1 MAKPAQK
8 REVILSELQLA
19 VVRVLWERGMV
30 TTAEVQS
37 ALAPERNLAH
47 TTVATLLTRL
57 EKRGVV
63 ASRRDGRQLIYR
75 PLVTENDVRRSMVSE
90 LVASLFQ
97 GDPQALVT
105 HLVQESE
112 IRPGDIERMR
122 KLLDKGDQHD

>member
-1 MAKPAQK
+1 MTKPALK
-8 REVILSELQLA
+8 REVTLSELQLA
-19 VVRVLWERGMV
+19 VVRVLWERGAA

-75 PLVTENDVRRSMVSE
+75 SLVTESEVRRSMVSE

-97 GDPQALVT
+97 GDTQALMT

-122 KLLDKGDQHD
+122 KLLDEGDQHD

>member
-1 MAKPAQK
+1 MAKPAQE
-8 REVILSELQLA
+8 REVTLSELQLA
-19 VVRVLWERGMV
+19 VVRVLWERGAV

-75 PLVTENDVRRSMVSE
+75 ALVTESDVRRSMVSG
-90 LVASLFQ
+90 LISSLFQ

-122 KLLDKGDQHD
+122 KLLDEDDQHD